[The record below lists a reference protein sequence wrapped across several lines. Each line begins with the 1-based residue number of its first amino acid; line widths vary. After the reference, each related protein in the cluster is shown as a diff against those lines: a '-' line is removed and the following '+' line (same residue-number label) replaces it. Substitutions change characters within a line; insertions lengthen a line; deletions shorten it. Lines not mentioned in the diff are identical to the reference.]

1 MEYEEPRII
10 RNDNTIFLGR
20 KLIEKSGLTTGDK
33 VVVRTSGEKRI
44 IIEAI

>member
-1 MEYEEPRII
+1 MEYEEPRIN

-33 VVVRTSGEKRI
+33 VVVRTSGEKKI
-44 IIEAI
+44 KIEAT